1 MKNCA
6 KLVFCWLLLTFGLS
20 VCSTIFAQDQAAST
34 LHTVLSDALEH
45 YLEIKM
51 LEHKVEAAEFEVSSA
66 RQTIL
71 PNVSYSGND
80 RFNSLYQSIT
90 SLKQPIFTFG
100 RWRSDNRIASTE
112 LSLAET
118 TLDFSKQ
125 DLLLTVLDSYHDLWK
140 ADARSV
146 VMSESVAEHQRL
158 FDLISRRV
166 DAKKSPAVDQS
177 LATARLEFA
186 RADLRT
192 DLTAVE
198 QIQAQMAVFVGYRVE
213 PSLWPDPGDLDFAF
227 DTALRDEV
235 IANSERLKQSRIE
248 RELLNAR
255 RLRAEVELL
264 PTVSLVFE
272 KRKGYFEIGDPQ
284 DERTYLNLS
293 YETGHGLSKREK
305 IRAAKQRELAADI
318 QIDFIQASLLAE
330 LDILVSR
337 LKTADGELERSS
349 LLVEST
355 NLVRESYLRQYTV
368 GRKSWL
374 DVMNASRE
382 WFAARLQRIEWQKEL
397 GLTAWQIKTLSG
409 EISADGLSSS
419 ND

>member
-1 MKNCA
+1 M
-6 KLVFCWLLLTFGLS
+6 
-20 VCSTIFAQDQAAST
+20 
-34 LHTVLSDALEH
+34 
-45 YLEIKM
+45 
-51 LEHKVEAAEFEVSSA
+51 
-66 RQTIL
+66 
-71 PNVSYSGND
+71 
-80 RFNSLYQSIT
+80 
-90 SLKQPIFTFG
+90 
-100 RWRSDNRIASTE
+100 
-112 LSLAET
+112 
-118 TLDFSKQ
+118 
-125 DLLLTVLDSYHDLWK
+125 
-140 ADARSV
+140 
-146 VMSESVAEHQRL
+146 
-158 FDLISRRV
+158 
-166 DAKKSPAVDQS
+166 
-177 LATARLEFA
+177 
-186 RADLRT
+186 
-192 DLTAVE
+192 
-198 QIQAQMAVFVGYRVE
+198 
-213 PSLWPDPGDLDFAF
+213 WPDPGDLDFAF

-318 QIDFIQASLLAE
+318 QIDFIQASLIAE